1 MTVSVTE
8 SSVLLAA
15 TAEGYAALDMAYTDW
30 TAFFF
35 FKCDMLNK
43 EVYKHCMSH
52 HESPAYKVLR
62 AYD

>member
-8 SSVLLAA
+8 RSVLLAA
-15 TAEGYAALDMAYTDW
+15 TAEGYAGWDVAYADW
-30 TAFFF
+30 TAFF

-52 HESPAYKVLR
+52 HESPAYKALR

>member
-8 SSVLLAA
+8 RSVLLAA
-15 TAEGYAALDMAYTDW
+15 TAEGYAALDAAYTDW
-30 TAFFF
+30 TVFV

-52 HESPAYKVLR
+52 HESPAYRVLR